1 MGQIQEN
8 VNPALKLH
16 HSFFEKQ
23 KQILLENKQKSG
35 NEERNL
41 EIISVSKLY
50 WVYLKCNKANKILLF
65 CFYEKIPSFL
75 ALPRRDLSYSAVV

>member
-1 MGQIQEN
+1 
-8 VNPALKLH
+8 LKLH

-50 WVYLKCNKANKILLF
+50 
-65 CFYEKIPSFL
+65 
-75 ALPRRDLSYSAVV
+75 

>member
-1 MGQIQEN
+1 MTETANNISCRSSVRFCKCQQIVQSPASSGKMGQIQEN

-50 WVYLKCNKANKILLF
+50 
-65 CFYEKIPSFL
+65 
-75 ALPRRDLSYSAVV
+75 

>member
-50 WVYLKCNKANKILLF
+50 
-65 CFYEKIPSFL
+65 
-75 ALPRRDLSYSAVV
+75 